1 MSSQVQDSIPEE
13 THIRFHE
20 VFGYQILRL
29 RNDLLERLCY
39 LPLPLN
45 VFLIYPDI
53 NIENIVL

>member
-1 MSSQVQDSIPEE
+1 MFLVI
-13 THIRFHE
+13 HIRFHE

-39 LPLPLN
+39 LALPLN

-53 NIENIVL
+53 NIEKIVL